1 MVTNAVKHAA
11 MQAKSHEDRLATRT
25 ASTDLRP
32 RANPVRMVAA
42 VPMDNGTMNSNELKF
57 RAT

>member
-1 MVTNAVKHAA
+1 

-42 VPMDNGTMNSNELKF
+42 VPMDKGTMNSNELKF